1 MQIVEY
7 DFPAEWPCLYIIP
20 ISDTH
25 IGDPRFNEAKLL
37 GYIDWIMA
45 RENAYVVLNG
55 DILDAAI
62 KGSVGDTYEAT
73 MTTNEALKY
82 ARRLFAPLKDRI
94 LAVTEGNHERRI
106 TKDTSVSPM
115 DILSDFLDV
124 PFHADGVFL
133 KLRVGKGSNG
143 KPVVYTAYFTHG
155 HGGGRTI
162 GGKGNNLQRMGH
174 IVLADLYSQGH
185 IHTSIAFQDMIYVP
199 DLRNGNML
207 KQRRTYVSSGAFL
220 DWGGYAQQQGYA
232 PGRIG
237 SVRIR
242 LDGRKK
248 DVHASV

>member
-25 IGDPRFNEAKLL
+25 IGDPRFNEEKLR

-124 PFHADGVFL
+124 PFHADGVF
-133 KLRVGKGSNG
+133 
-143 KPVVYTAYFTHG
+143 
-155 HGGGRTI
+155 
-162 GGKGNNLQRMGH
+162 
-174 IVLADLYSQGH
+174 
-185 IHTSIAFQDMIYVP
+185 
-199 DLRNGNML
+199 
-207 KQRRTYVSSGAFL
+207 
-220 DWGGYAQQQGYA
+220 
-232 PGRIG
+232 
-237 SVRIR
+237 
-242 LDGRKK
+242 
-248 DVHASV
+248 